1 MLYDPVGG
9 WGFEWDT
16 QCLLLSKTVG
26 VLNQGAQGESEVGS
40 KGRVWD
46 GSGEVQTTS
55 IRPWLVKRVSALFGS
70 CCVRIPEGRPVT
82 WTM

>member
-40 KGRVWD
+40 KRQSVGWKWRGANYEHQALVGEKGFSPVWVLLCQD
-46 GSGEVQTTS
+46 TRG
-55 IRPWLVKRVSALFGS
+55 
-70 CCVRIPEGRPVT
+70 
-82 WTM
+82 